1 MDEYISRQVEIEALE
16 NEAHLEWEYLRI
28 AMPLL
33 KTLETIP
40 TADVV
45 PTESQEIGYDQCANA
60 MLKMWI
66 DNVVTDGEYNRIM
79 DRLNKLY
86 LGGGERKE

>member
-1 MDEYISRQVEIEALE
+1 MAEYISRQAAIDALE
-16 NEAHLEWEYLRI
+16 NKAHLEWKYLRI

-45 PTESQEIGYDQCANA
+45 PTEPQ
-60 MLKMWI
+60 
-66 DNVVTDGEYNRIM
+66 
-79 DRLNKLY
+79 
-86 LGGGERKE
+86 